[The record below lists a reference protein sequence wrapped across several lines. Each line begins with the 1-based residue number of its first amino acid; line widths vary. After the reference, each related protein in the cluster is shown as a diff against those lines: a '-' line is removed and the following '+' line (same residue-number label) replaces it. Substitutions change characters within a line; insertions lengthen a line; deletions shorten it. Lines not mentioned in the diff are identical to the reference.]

1 MGEVFPIEKGPD
13 LSRSRL
19 FFVCQSGIMTHVTL
33 SPIVDFVKSGK
44 NPIKMDFFKT
54 REAFQ

>member
-1 MGEVFPIEKGPD
+1 MGEVFPIEKEPD